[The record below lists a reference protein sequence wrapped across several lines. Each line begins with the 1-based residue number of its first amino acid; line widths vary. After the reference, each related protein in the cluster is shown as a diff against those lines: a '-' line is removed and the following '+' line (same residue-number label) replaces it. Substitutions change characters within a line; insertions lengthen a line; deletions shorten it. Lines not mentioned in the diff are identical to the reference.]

1 MLRARMQDH
10 LVISSCE
17 IGIKPHSIAVQN
29 CCLFHCVSKVK
40 MYCLQVIKRTRLK
53 IELFLK
59 GNISER
65 LLVVVCVKDWLLK
78 LLDDGFLVEAAQVES
93 VEVLSTPE
101 FTLL

>member
-1 MLRARMQDH
+1 MQDH
-10 LVISSCE
+10 LMISSCE
-17 IGIKPHSIAVQN
+17 IGIEPHGVAVQN
-29 CCLFHCVSKVK
+29 CCLFHCVSKVEVN
-40 MYCLQVIKRTRLK
+40 CLQVIKRTGLK

-59 GNISER
+59 WNISER
-65 LLVVVCVKDWLLK
+65 LLVVVCVKDWLLE